1 MTLREEVLNLTEG
14 MKSAEKSFENPE
26 KQKWIK
32 NFVLNRSLKAKDW
45 YESFND
51 LLSIK
56 LDGNKHYHT
65 GKDELDFWKSPESD
79 RWCEQVRT
87 ALNKFLGQAWV
98 DKFNKWAKEVKEIT
112 LS

>member
-14 MKSAEKSFENPE
+14 MKPSRKGFENPE

-32 NFVLNRSLKAKDW
+32 GFVLSRTKTKDW

-51 LLSIK
+51 LLSIR
-56 LDGNKHYHT
+56 LDNGRGGHN
-65 GKDELDFWKSPESD
+65 GKEEIDFWKKPESD

-98 DKFNKWAKEVKEIT
+98 DKFDKWAKEVKEIT